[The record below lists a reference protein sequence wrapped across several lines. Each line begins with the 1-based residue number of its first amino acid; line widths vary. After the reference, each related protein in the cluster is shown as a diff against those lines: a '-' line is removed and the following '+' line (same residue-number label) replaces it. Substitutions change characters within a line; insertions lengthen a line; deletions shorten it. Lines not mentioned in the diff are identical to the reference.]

1 MLTIMLISPKSE
13 ATMHE
18 KITATHAVDRFVYII
33 YWYGLTR
40 IYKAKKSILIV
51 QDKFKKEWDYAS

>member
-18 KITATHAVDRFVYII
+18 KITATHASDRLVYII
-33 YWYGLTR
+33 YWYGLNR

-51 QDKFKKEWDYAS
+51 QDKN